1 MNITNNQVNMR
12 LSKLF
17 DHEILELTIALWKDY
32 CFLHLQ
38 EGKHKVRSCEDIGVN
53 EDSIAKAPE

>member
-17 DHEILELTIALWKDY
+17 DHEILELTIAL
-32 CFLHLQ
+32 
-38 EGKHKVRSCEDIGVN
+38 
-53 EDSIAKAPE
+53 